1 MIEYYTTKLIDDL
14 PENIKNCKTPIIID
28 LVLDGGAFNGA
39 YLVGALFFLKEME
52 KHNYIKINRISGSSI
67 GSIIA
72 LLYLTDSLH
81 LVSKLSNITKSHFKE
96 KYNLEIIK
104 EIKKYVKDNVPDNIC
119 QIVNYKLFISYNNIQ
134 NGFHNVKKVK
144 YKYKNADDI
153 YNSII
158 KSSFVPYLVDGN
170 IVYKNKYIDGMNPYI
185 FKKNDKSKILF
196 LDLFGEDKIYNVL
209 NIKNEKTDFQRILTG
224 LLEMNFFFIKQKN
237 TSMCSYVNDWSF
249 YKKIRFY
256 FKLMIEKFVIFIIK
270 LFVFISHHFPKQ
282 MKRNEI
288 YRLVT
293 NIVREKYITLIK
305 NYCI

>member
-1 MIEYYTTKLIDDL
+1 MVQEYISKLINDL
-14 PENIKNCKTPIIID
+14 PENIKKCKTPIIID

-52 KHNYIKINRISGSSI
+52 KQKYIKINRISGSSI

-81 LVSKLSNITKSHFKE
+81 LVTKLSNITKNHFKE

-104 EIKKYVKDNVPDNIC
+104 EIKKYLKDNVPDNMC
-119 QIVNYKLFISYNNIQ
+119 DIVNYKLFITYNNIQ
-134 NGFHNVKKVK
+134 NGLQHVKKVK
-144 YKYKNADDI
+144 YKYKDEDDI

-158 KSSFVPYLVDGN
+158 KSSFVPFLVDGN
-170 IVYKNKYIDGMNPYI
+170 ILYKNKYIDGMNPYI
-185 FKKNDKSKILF
+185 FKKNNKSKILF
-196 LDLFGEDKIYNVL
+196 LDLFGEDKIYNLL

-224 LLEMNFFFIKQKN
+224 LLEMNFFFIKQRN

-256 FKLMIEKFVIFIIK
+256 FKQIIEKIVILIIK
-270 LFVFISHHFPKQ
+270 LLFFISQHIPRQ
-282 MKRNEI
+282 IKRNEI
-288 YRLVT
+288 YSLVK
-293 NIVREKYITLIK
+293 NIVREKYISLIK
-305 NYCI
+305 DYCI